1 MAIGCAKCLGYDLNR
16 NFNIPYISKNISVF
30 WKRWH
35 ISLSTWLM
43 EYLYIP
49 LGGNRKGKFRTYIN
63 LIITML
69 LGGLWHGAN
78 WTFVV
83 WGGMHGIALCVHKL
97 WMSLRGYDKNHKGT
111 PLGNLLSSIV
121 TYAFVTF
128 CFIFFRAETFTT
140 ASTIIRGIIC
150 WQDGIM
156 YISTWAVM
164 SIALIGIA
172 TLIPVL
178 RSLRTGD
185 DPEGFYPFISLK
197 TIPGLTLLFILL
209 GFCMI
214 LAYTG
219 NNPFIYFQF

>member
-1 MAIGCAKCLGYDLNR
+1 
-16 NFNIPYISKNISVF
+16 
-30 WKRWH
+30 
-35 ISLSTWLM
+35 
-43 EYLYIP
+43 
-49 LGGNRKGKFRTYIN
+49 
-63 LIITML
+63 ML

-83 WGGMHGIALCVHKL
+83 WGGMHGIALCIHKL
-97 WMSLRGYDKNHKGT
+97 WMKLLKHDKNHKGS
-111 PLGNLLSSIV
+111 LVGNLLSSIV

-128 CFIFFRAETFTT
+128 CFIFFRAETFNT
-140 ASTIIRGIIC
+140 ASIIIRGIFC

-156 YISTWAVM
+156 YVSTWVILA
-164 SIALIGIA
+164 IAIIGIA

-185 DPEGFYPFISLK
+185 DPEGFYPFLSLK
-197 TIPGLTLLFILL
+197 TIPGLTLLFILF
-209 GFCMI
+209 GFCLI